1 MDHQDTAPRRPR
13 RMIGAALAALALA
26 VAIPVG
32 GALASGSGGGGGDTT
47 PSSQP
52 VQDGQDRP
60 APSDRRDCPEK
71 HRGGQRGSDSQ
82 TALPV

>member
-13 RMIGAALAALALA
+13 RIVGAALAALALA

-47 PSSQP
+47 APSSQP

-60 APSDRRDCPEK
+60 ARPDRRDCPEK
-71 HRGGQRGSDSQ
+71 RGGQRGSDSQ

>member
-1 MDHQDTAPRRPR
+1 MDQDDTAPRRPR
-13 RMIGAALAALALA
+13 RMIVAALAALALA

-32 GALASGSGGGGGDTT
+32 GALASGSGGGGGDSTA

-60 APSDRRDCPEK
+60 APPDRDCPKED
-71 HRGGQRGSDSQ
+71 RGGQRGSDSQ